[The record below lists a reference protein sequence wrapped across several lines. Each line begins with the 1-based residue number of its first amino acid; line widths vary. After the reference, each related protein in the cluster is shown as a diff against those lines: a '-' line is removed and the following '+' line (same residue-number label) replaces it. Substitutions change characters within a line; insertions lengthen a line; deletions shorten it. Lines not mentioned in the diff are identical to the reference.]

1 MGLNVGNPV
10 YTINYFLITKTATEV
25 NKISL
30 ISFAPWNNNC
40 NSLFYHNFGEY
51 PYLLRFKFQDL
62 EPNSLKI

>member
-30 ISFAPWNNNC
+30 ISFAPWNNN
-40 NSLFYHNFGEY
+40 FGEY

-62 EPNSLKI
+62 EPNSLKFEVI